1 MAKRQSGI
9 KGLLKR
15 WFIDALGAMAQGLF
29 ASLIIGLIIQQ
40 LGKIPW
46 LSFLTPFAQ
55 MLSASSPVVGAA
67 IGVAVAYGL
76 KHAPLVVFSS
86 AATGALGYS
95 LGGPVGAF
103 LASLAG
109 AELAGLLA
117 GKTKVDIVVLPFVAI
132 VAGGLVATWIGPG
145 INAMMTG
152 IGSFI
157 NLATELQPIP
167 MGILVSVVMGMALTA
182 PISSA
187 AIAISLDLSGLAAGA
202 ATVGCCVNMLGFA
215 EIGRAHV

>member
-76 KHAPLVVFSS
+76 KHAHKFGLDW
-86 AATGALGYS
+86 
-95 LGGPVGAF
+95 F
-103 LASLAG
+103 L
-109 AELAGLLA
+109 EL
-117 GKTKVDIVVLPFVAI
+117 F
-132 VAGGLVATWIGPG
+132 
-145 INAMMTG
+145 
-152 IGSFI
+152 
-157 NLATELQPIP
+157 
-167 MGILVSVVMGMALTA
+167 
-182 PISSA
+182 
-187 AIAISLDLSGLAAGA
+187 
-202 ATVGCCVNMLGFA
+202 CGFL
-215 EIGRAHV
+215 

>member
-40 LGKIPW
+40 LGKIPG

-76 KHAPLVVFSS
+76 KPVSYTHR
-86 AATGALGYS
+86 AAGIGALSKAAPGCADLHARGGYRAAA
-95 LGGPVGAF
+95 PR
-103 LASLAG
+103 
-109 AELAGLLA
+109 
-117 GKTKVDIVVLPFVAI
+117 
-132 VAGGLVATWIGPG
+132 PG
-145 INAMMTG
+145 
-152 IGSFI
+152 
-157 NLATELQPIP
+157 
-167 MGILVSVVMGMALTA
+167 
-182 PISSA
+182 
-187 AIAISLDLSGLAAGA
+187 
-202 ATVGCCVNMLGFA
+202 
-215 EIGRAHV
+215 